1 MKTHAPFFDKYS
13 VKISSSFFFLLKL
26 SFVFRWN
33 SLISSQGAF
42 ESVYCHFFWTVC
54 PFSLKIE
61 FVSVVLFVRFGF
73 ISAMNMFFL
82 FVIAYSIFPWKIAR
96 ISVVIG
102 FFFIYELNRVV
113 FFRFNGINQCVK
125 QSAKSLWKVFSVFCV
140 NWHDE
145 MDDINMEPWFQ
156 RFAVFA
162 DAVDG
167 LSTCLVFCSYK
178 F

>member
-1 MKTHAPFFDKYS
+1 MRHFSINIPLRFLFH
-13 VKISSSFFFLLKL
+13 FFFVETFL
-26 SFVFRWN
+26 
-33 SLISSQGAF
+33 
-42 ESVYCHFFWTVC
+42 C
-54 PFSLKIE
+54 FSLKFFDFFARGFWKCILSLLLDSMPFFSE
-61 FVSVVLFVRFGF
+61 NWIRFGRFIRSVRVHFRDEYVFFVRDRVFHF
-73 ISAMNMFFL
+73 
-82 FVIAYSIFPWKIAR
+82 
-96 ISVVIG
+96 SVKNCANFRRNW